1 MARSKHAT
9 MSKRTNSSERTYSM
23 RLPLGKKQTNMHGDI
38 HVAEEADTHALENAF
53 YRENTFCLC
62 LVW

>member
-1 MARSKHAT
+1 